1 MRIVSLFS
9 SKNEILKHPETEDT
23 RKRKLQD
30 FNIEGV
36 SLKLMRNSTKHLG
49 FLGEG
54 HNFPSVVGLSSL
66 GLWTVQNPTGTFP
79 FSLLSLCDVFHL
91 TDWMNS
97 SRQSRGWAGHCLG
110 KELTW
115 STDNPG
121 VLLNPRLDFLQLD
134 HLGSV
139 GLWPWSPVSLFSQY
153 FCSPLQFNWTELKEE
168 EFSFQLAYLL
178 GKCFFCS

>member
-1 MRIVSLFS
+1 MRFLNTLEQRVR
-9 SKNEILKHPETEDT
+9 

-30 FNIEGV
+30 SNMEGI

-54 HNFPSVVGLSSL
+54 HYFPSVVGLSSL
-66 GLWTVQNPTGTFP
+66 GCLRLWAVQNSTGTFP
-79 FSLLSLCDVFHL
+79 FSLLSLCDVFHF
-91 TDWMNS
+91 TQWMNS
-97 SRQSRGWAGHCLG
+97 SWQSRGWAGQCLG
-110 KELTW
+110 KGLTW

-139 GLWPWSPVSLFSQY
+139 GLWPWHCPGSPISLCSRY

-178 GKCFFCS
+178 GKCFFYS